1 MNITGGGA
9 CCIWGLHS
17 MTRTIPTIAFALA
30 ALGTAPAMAQG
41 VERQQASPTAVI
53 ASSAAV
59 PATAKLYFLS
69 GSTGSPIDPK
79 DMDSPAAFGD
89 TRAQTM
95 SILTKMKAQLAT
107 LGLGMG
113 DVVKLTVFM
122 VGDPKLGGKM
132 DRDGMT
138 AAYKSFFGTA
148 EQPNLPT
155 RSTVQVAALGRPQ
168 TLIEIEAIA
177 AK

>member
-1 MNITGGGA
+1 
-9 CCIWGLHS
+9 
-17 MTRTIPTIAFALA
+17 
-30 ALGTAPAMAQG
+30 MAQG
-41 VERQQASPTAVI
+41 VERQQAPNAMI
-53 ASSAAV
+53 ASSATV
-59 PATAKLYFLS
+59 PAAARTYYLS
-69 GSTGSPIDPK
+69 GSTGSPLDPK
-79 DMDSPAAFGD
+79 DTESADAFGD
-89 TRAQTM
+89 TKAQAM
-95 SILTKMKAQLAT
+95 SILTKMKAQLAA

-132 DRDGMT
+132 DREGMT
-138 AAYKSFFGTA
+138 AAYKSFFGTPD
-148 EQPNLPT
+148 QPNLPT